1 MPSYIIKPYVIDPPA
16 GTHAMAGTAAAA
28 AAPTRWAA
36 PPWTM
41 LPLAPR
47 RCLVR
52 NPLNGASAE
61 LSSGEY
67 AVLSACDG
75 CRTLDEHQA
84 RAAAQLAAPS
94 EHRPAIREV
103 LERCARSG
111 LLMAVSELVGRFGEP
126 AASAPQGIAAVVIRT
141 ADRPQLLA
149 RLLSSVVALEA
160 RTGSHRRWIVID
172 DSHDPGNERANRA
185 ALEACRTL
193 DIEHVDRAA
202 SATLEQV
209 LRSKFPDLDGEIGW
223 LLASGLP
230 RETTAG
236 VPINHALLRLA
247 GRAFINID
255 DDAIIDPRRPALSES
270 GFAVA
275 DAADELFLYDSEAA
289 LLRDCP
295 ALDLDPLAAHEQWLG
310 LPMADAW
317 RLAEQQT
324 GALASMEIASGE
336 LERFA
341 ADARVLFTH
350 NHACGDPGSSMLP
363 LQLFALPPRSRQWLA
378 SHPHAAGYGFG
389 SRIDWRG
396 QTRLRLAPQRVLTFT
411 TMVGIDNSRLLPPAA
426 RNHRNQDLLLGLIGQ
441 RMYPSSWVVDLPF
454 GLPHL
459 RAPAKHW
466 LGSDEAFAQEP
477 LHVVYAHLEEHLPR
491 LVSSSA
497 EQRLAAMG
505 TLLLDLAAASE
516 RRLGEEL
523 LHQAIETGG
532 RALFLIQEQLD
543 DATLPAAWRSALA
556 PWLRSPALTPD
567 AARARV
573 LEPATARTVLD
584 SYGRA
589 MIAWPQLWHFCRE
602 RNL

>member
-1 MPSYIIKPYVIDPPA
+1 MPSYIIKPYIVDPPA
-16 GTHAMAGTAAAA
+16 GTHTTARTTGAS

-41 LPLAPR
+41 VPLAPR

-52 NPLNGASAE
+52 NPLDGASAE

-75 CRTLDEHQA
+75 CRTLDEHEA

-111 LLMAVSELVGRFGEP
+111 LLMPVSELVGRFGAP
-126 AASAPQGIAAVVIRT
+126 AASASQGIAAVVIRT

-149 RLLSSVVALEA
+149 RLLSSVAALEA
-160 RTGSHRRWIVID
+160 RTGSHRRWIVMD
-172 DSHDPGNERANRA
+172 DSHDPGNERANSA

-202 SATLEQV
+202 TATLEQV
-209 LRSKFPDLDGEIGW
+209 LRSKFPDLDSEIGW
-223 LLASGLP
+223 LLGPGLP
-230 RETTAG
+230 GETTAG

-247 GRAFINID
+247 GRAFVNID
-255 DDAIIDPRRPALSES
+255 DDAIIDPRRPAMSEP

-289 LLRDCP
+289 LWRDCP

-324 GALASMEIASGE
+324 GALATMEIASGE

-363 LQLFALPPRSRQWLA
+363 LQLFALPPRSREWLA
-378 SHPHAAGYGFG
+378 SHPHAAAYGFG

-477 LHVVYAHLEEHLPR
+477 LHVVYFHLEERLPR

-516 RRLGEEL
+516 RRLGEAL

-543 DATLPAAWRSALA
+543 DATLPVAWKSALA

-567 AARARV
+567 AARARA
-573 LEPATARTVLD
+573 LEPAAVRTVLE

-589 MIAWPQLWHFCRE
+589 MIAWPQLWRFCRE
-602 RNL
+602 RNV

>member
-1 MPSYIIKPYVIDPPA
+1 MSRPPMA
-16 GTHAMAGTAAAA
+16 RHGRRWWSNRASRPRSAASTGIPRSGAAAGTAAAA

-75 CRTLDEHQA
+75 CRTLDEHEA

-209 LRSKFPDLDGEIGW
+209 LRSKFPDLASEIGW

-230 RETTAG
+230 GETTTAG

-247 GRAFINID
+247 GRAFVNID
-255 DDAIIDPRRPALSES
+255 DDAIIDPRRPAL
-270 GFAVA
+270 
-275 DAADELFLYDSEAA
+275 L
-289 LLRDCP
+289 
-295 ALDLDPLAAHEQWLG
+295 
-310 LPMADAW
+310 
-317 RLAEQQT
+317 
-324 GALASMEIASGE
+324 
-336 LERFA
+336 
-341 ADARVLFTH
+341 
-350 NHACGDPGSSMLP
+350 
-363 LQLFALPPRSRQWLA
+363 
-378 SHPHAAGYGFG
+378 
-389 SRIDWRG
+389 
-396 QTRLRLAPQRVLTFT
+396 
-411 TMVGIDNSRLLPPAA
+411 
-426 RNHRNQDLLLGLIGQ
+426 
-441 RMYPSSWVVDLPF
+441 
-454 GLPHL
+454 
-459 RAPAKHW
+459 
-466 LGSDEAFAQEP
+466 
-477 LHVVYAHLEEHLPR
+477 
-491 LVSSSA
+491 
-497 EQRLAAMG
+497 
-505 TLLLDLAAASE
+505 
-516 RRLGEEL
+516 
-523 LHQAIETGG
+523 
-532 RALFLIQEQLD
+532 
-543 DATLPAAWRSALA
+543 
-556 PWLRSPALTPD
+556 
-567 AARARV
+567 
-573 LEPATARTVLD
+573 
-584 SYGRA
+584 
-589 MIAWPQLWHFCRE
+589 
-602 RNL
+602 